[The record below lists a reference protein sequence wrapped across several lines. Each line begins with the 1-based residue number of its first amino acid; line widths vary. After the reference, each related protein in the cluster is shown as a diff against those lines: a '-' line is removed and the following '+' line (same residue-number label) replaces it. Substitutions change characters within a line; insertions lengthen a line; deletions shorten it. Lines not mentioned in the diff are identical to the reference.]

1 MLNQYSYPRAPPR
14 FPFMPRRPTK
24 RPALPEQLVTHPAQL
39 AACLTHLAQA
49 PLIGFDTEF
58 VGEDAYRPELCLV
71 QVSTAE
77 ELIVIDPFECGP
89 LDGFWELLLDPNRTT
104 IVHAGRED
112 IRMCYFQ
119 SGRPPAHVFDVQ
131 IAAGLI
137 GMTFPIG
144 YGGLVHDLLHQRMQK
159 GETLTD
165 WRKRPLTPA
174 QVRYAY
180 DDVRYLLPA
189 HRKITDRLK
198 RHKRL
203 EWAEEEFAA
212 AVRKAVADDA
222 TVERW
227 RKIKGI
233 GALDRRGLAVARE
246 LYGWRDKF
254 AERLNRPVRFLMRD
268 DLLIEIAKRAPTK
281 AEELHAVRGLPRGQE
296 EAIIEAIRRGKVVPQ
311 SQCPEPETR
320 DNDPP
325 NVAILGSLLGVVL
338 NDFAARNKLAAN
350 LVSSGSDLK
359 AVVRSRVYGEP
370 LPDVPVCRGWR
381 ARHVLPEL
389 LALLSGDSAIRV
401 ADVKALDPLELVELE
416 PEEEDLPDADDS
428 SHVAEP
434 TEIEEPPPAEPEP
447 TSEYVHPLPPRDGT
461 LEG

>member
-1 MLNQYSYPRAPPR
+1 
-14 FPFMPRRPTK
+14 MPRRPTK

-39 AACLTHLAQA
+39 AACLAHLAKA

-58 VGEDAYRPELCLV
+58 VGEDAYRPDLCLV
-71 QVSTAE
+71 QVATAE
-77 ELIVIDPFECGP
+77 QLFVVDPFECGP
-89 LDGFWELLLDPNRTT
+89 LDEFWRLLLDPARTT

-119 SGRPPAHVFDVQ
+119 AGAPPANTFDVQ
-131 IAAGLI
+131 IAAGLV

-144 YGGLVHDLLHQRMQK
+144 YASLVHDLLHQRMQK

-189 HRKITDRLK
+189 HRKLTERLK

-203 EWAEEEFAA
+203 DWAQEEFAA
-212 AVRKAVADDA
+212 AARKAVADDA

-227 RKIKGI
+227 RKIKGL

-246 LYGWRDKF
+246 VYGWRDKF
-254 AERLNRPVRFLMRD
+254 AERLNRPPRFLMRD
-268 DLLIEIAKRAPTK
+268 DLLIEVAKRAPTRP
-281 AEELHAVRGLPRGQE
+281 EELHAVRGLPRGQE
-296 EAIIEAIRRGKVVPQ
+296 EAIIEAVRRAQALPADG
-311 SQCPEPETR
+311 CPEPEAR

-325 NVAILGSLLGVVL
+325 NVVLLGNLLNVVL
-338 NDFAARNKLAAN
+338 NDFAGRSRLAAN
-350 LVSSGSDLK
+350 LVASGSDLK
-359 AVVRSRVYGEP
+359 AVVRSRVADEP
-370 LPDVPVCRGWR
+370 LPDVPLCRGWR

-389 LALLSGDSAIRV
+389 LALLRGETAIRV
-401 ADVKALDPLELVELE
+401 ANPKAPDPLELVELE
-416 PEEEDLPDADDS
+416 PEEAELLDADEAEDRADA
-428 SHVAEP
+428 AEP
-434 TEIEEPPPAEPEP
+434 TEIEPVPPEE
-447 TSEYVHPLPPRDGT
+447 SSGS
-461 LEG
+461 